1 MTSGVPPDPVS
12 LTRRRVALTP
22 RQRDILRLLCEGKV
36 NKEIARELDI
46 GLGTVKQHL
55 VGLFKRLQV
64 SNRSMAVSH
73 GMALLAEDED
83 RLTPSAPSGVQSSDW
98 TQTGILMRRPC
109 VVASF
114 ALQAKAL
121 KEFGTPFD
129 RLISRL
135 ACDAGALLL
144 PLGLGA
150 GDILF
155 GIRRSSEQ
163 DLTAALQLIQVVT
176 KRLAGEKAGYLVDL
190 RVALN
195 AGMAVVSR
203 DRRGGWSGE
212 VLASPVITANHGLL
226 RETAKGHLGLGVA
239 AREVLH
245 SLGPGTAPP
254 LPESLS
260 LADLAQ
266 LFQVDCVLP
275 NARTLHAGVWDSLA
289 GLLDKGPREGVLYLQ
304 GEMGMGKSH
313 LCRSLLAK
321 CRSLGGEGRY
331 FRAMPIEALYPLC
344 DALTGESVSLEELV
358 GVMGSPRIA
367 RPDLVVIDDFH
378 LLSKDTRAQIL
389 ARVPKTV
396 DSGRILILAG
406 RRLGRR
412 LGNTLALEHLAE
424 NEVMSVLTELQPWS
438 GRAESKQTLPR
449 ILALAAGVP
458 LFAMELAR
466 SPGAE
471 VNLTL
476 LMIIASRLDGLDLD
490 WKMLQHLAMSPD
502 GLDIDT
508 LARNLGDAKDQV
520 KGAVGM
526 ATRAGV
532 LRPSPDADGTVRFSH
547 PLVREAVNLLCI

>member
-1 MTSGVPPDPVS
+1 MTLGNLPDRVS

-55 VGLFKRLQV
+55 VALFKRLQV

-83 RLTPSAPSGVQSSDW
+83 RFSPSAPSGIQSSDW

-121 KEFGTPFD
+121 KEFGTLFQ
-129 RLISRL
+129 RLISQL

-144 PLGLGA
+144 PLAPGA

-155 GIRRSSEQ
+155 GIRHSSEQ
-163 DLTAALQLIQVVT
+163 DLIAALQLIWVVI
-176 KRLAGEKAGYLVDL
+176 KRLAGEKAAYLADM

-195 AGMAVVSR
+195 AGMALVSR

-212 VLASPVITANHGLL
+212 VLASPVIAANHALL
-226 RETAKGHLGLGVA
+226 RETAKGYLGLGVA

-245 SLGPGTAPP
+245 SFGPGTASPF
-254 LPESLS
+254 PELLS
-260 LADLAQ
+260 LDDLAQ
-266 LFQVDCVLP
+266 LFRVECVLP
-275 NARTLHAGVWDSLA
+275 NARTLHSGVWNCLSD
-289 GLLDKGPREGVLYLQ
+289 LLDKGPREGAFYLQ
-304 GEMGMGKSH
+304 GETGMGKSH
-313 LCRSLLAK
+313 LCRSMLAR
-321 CRSLGGEGRY
+321 CQSLGGEGRY
-331 FRAMPIEALYPLC
+331 FRALPIEALYPLC
-344 DALTGESVSLEELV
+344 DALTGESVSLEELLV
-358 GVMGSPRIA
+358 AMGSARLV
-367 RPDLVVIDDFH
+367 RPDVVMIDDFH
-378 LLSKDTRAQIL
+378 LLSKDARVQIL
-389 ARVPKTV
+389 ARVPKAM
-396 DSGRILILAG
+396 DLGRILILAG
-406 RRLGRR
+406 RRLGQR
-412 LGNTLALEHLAE
+412 LSNTLALEHLAD
-424 NEVMSVLTELQPWS
+424 NEVISVLTELPSWS
-438 GRAESKQTLPR
+438 GQAEAKQALPR
-449 ILALAAGVP
+449 ILALSAGVP
-458 LFAMELAR
+458 LFALELAR

-490 WKMLQHLAMSPD
+490 WKMLQTLAVSLD

-508 LARNLGDAKDQV
+508 LARNLGDATDQV
-520 KGAVGM
+520 KASVDM

-532 LRPSPDADGTVRFSH
+532 LRPNPDAGGAIRFRH

>member
-1 MTSGVPPDPVS
+1 MTLGNLPDRVS

-46 GLGTVKQHL
+46 GLGTVKQHM
-55 VGLFKRLQV
+55 VALFKRLQV

-83 RLTPSAPSGVQSSDW
+83 RFSPSAPSGIQSSDW

-121 KEFGTPFD
+121 KEFGTLFQ
-129 RLISRL
+129 RLISQL

-144 PLGLGA
+144 PLAPGA
-150 GDILF
+150 GDILY
-155 GIRRSSEQ
+155 GIRHSSEQ
-163 DLTAALQLIQVVT
+163 DLIAALQLIWVVI
-176 KRLAGEKAGYLVDL
+176 KRLAGEKAAYLADM

-195 AGMAVVSR
+195 AGMALVSR

-212 VLASPVITANHGLL
+212 VLASPVIAANHALL
-226 RETAKGHLGLGVA
+226 RETAKGYLGLGVA

-245 SLGPGTAPP
+245 SFGPGTASPF
-254 LPESLS
+254 PELLS
-260 LADLAQ
+260 LDDLAQ
-266 LFQVDCVLP
+266 LFRVECALP

-289 GLLDKGPREGVLYLQ
+289 GLLDKGPRDGVLYLQ
-304 GEMGMGKSH
+304 GETGMGKSH
-313 LCRSLLAK
+313 LCRSLLAR

-331 FRAMPIEALYPLC
+331 FRAMPIEALYPFC
-344 DALTGESVSLEELV
+344 DALTGEAVSLEELLV
-358 GVMGSPRIA
+358 ALGSPPA
-367 RPDLVVIDDFH
+367 ASPDLVVIDDFH
-378 LLSKDTRAQIL
+378 LLSKEARARIL
-389 ARVPKTV
+389 AGVPKALER
-396 DSGRILILAG
+396 GRRVILAG

-412 LGNTLALEHLAE
+412 LGNTLALERLAD
-424 NEVMSVLTELQPWS
+424 NEVLSVLSELPPWS
-438 GRAESKQTLPR
+438 GQAEAEQTLPR
-449 ILALAAGVP
+449 VLALAAGVP
-458 LFAMELAR
+458 LFAIALAR

-490 WKMLQHLAMSPD
+490 WKMLQTLAVRPD

-508 LARNLGDAKDQV
+508 LARNLGDAKDRV
-520 KGAVGM
+520 KATVDM

-532 LRPSPDADGTVRFSH
+532 LRPNPDAGGAIRFRH

>member
-1 MTSGVPPDPVS
+1 MTSGHPPESGS

-46 GLGTVKQHL
+46 GLGTVKQHM
-55 VGLFKRLQV
+55 VALFKRLQV

-83 RLTPSAPSGVQSSDW
+83 RLAPSVPLGVQSSDW

-121 KEFGTPFD
+121 KEFGTPFQG
-129 RLISRL
+129 LMAQL
-135 ACDAGALLL
+135 ACNAGALLL
-144 PLGLGA
+144 PLAPGA

-155 GIRRSSEQ
+155 GIRHSSEQ

-176 KRLAGEKAGYLVDL
+176 SRLAGEKAAYLQDI

-245 SLGPGTAPP
+245 SFGPGTAPP

-266 LFQVDCVLP
+266 LFRVECALP
-275 NARTLHAGVWDSLA
+275 NARSLHAGVWDSLA
-289 GLLDKGPREGVLYLQ
+289 GLLDKGPRDGVLYLQ
-304 GEMGMGKSH
+304 GETGMGKSH
-313 LCRSLLAK
+313 LCRSLLARW
-321 CRSLGGEGRY
+321 RSLGGEGRY
-331 FRAMPIEALYPLC
+331 FRAMPIEALYPFC
-344 DALTGESVSLEELV
+344 DALTGEAVSLEALLV
-358 GVMGSPRIA
+358 ALGVPRLA
-367 RPDLVVIDDFH
+367 RPDLVVIDDLH
-378 LLSKDTRAQIL
+378 LLSKEARARIL
-389 ARVPKTV
+389 AGETKAV
-396 DSGRILILAG
+396 DRGRILVLAG

-424 NEVMSVLTELQPWS
+424 NEVMSVLTELRPWS
-438 GRAESKQTLPR
+438 GQAEAQQALPR
-449 ILALAAGVP
+449 VLALAAGVP
-458 LFAMELAR
+458 LFALELAR

-490 WKMLQHLAMSPD
+490 WKMLQILAMSPD
-502 GLDIDT
+502 GLDIAT
-508 LARNLGDAKDQV
+508 LARDLGDAEDQV
-520 KGAVGM
+520 KAAVGM

-532 LRPSPDADGTVRFSH
+532 LRPNPDAGGAIRFRH